1 MKLCIPINQSK
12 SKDVL
17 LRLQKAEKEADVIEI
32 WFDEIIDLNE
42 LNMLLIKKKSKKDLL
57 YKVTKIDIAK
67 IEQLL
72 RTFENIKYIDFD
84 VATDNNILKNIKKK
98 FPKIQ
103 LIISSHNFKK
113 TPAKNE
119 LESLAKTMFTKGA
132 DIAKLVTTA
141 NSLFDSLKMLSFL
154 SHLTKDGKKAIC
166 ISMGEPGRLTRITG
180 HLLGNYLMY
189 APLEEKD
196 STAPGQLTIK
206 ELKKILK
213 SNN

>member
-12 SKDVL
+12 SQDVL
-17 LRLQKAEKEADVIEI
+17 LRLQKAEKEADLVEI

-72 RTFENIKYIDFD
+72 RTFENIKCIDFD

-113 TPAKNE
+113 TPEKNE

-141 NSLFDSLKMLSFL
+141 NSLVDSLKMLSFL

-166 ISMGEPGRLTRITG
+166 ICMGEPGRLTRITG

>member
-1 MKLCIPINQSK
+1 MKLCIPISRSKTSDVILELKKAK
-12 SKDVL
+12 SK
-17 LRLQKAEKEADVIEI
+17 ADVFEI
-32 WFDEIIDLNE
+32 WFDEIVDLNE

-57 YKVTKIDIAK
+57 YKVTKIDIPK

-84 VATDNNILKNIKKK
+84 LSTDKNILKNIKEK
-98 FPKIQ
+98 FPKIE
-103 LIISSHNFKK
+103 LIISHHDFKK
-113 TPAKNE
+113 TPSNNE
-119 LESLAKTMFTKGA
+119 LKGLVEIMFTKGA
-132 DIAKLVTTA
+132 DISKLATKA
-141 NSLFDSLKMLSFL
+141 NKLSDSINMLSLL
-154 SHLTKDGKKAIC
+154 SHLTKNGKKAIC
-166 ISMGEPGRLTRITG
+166 ICMGEPGRLTRITG

-189 APLEEKD
+189 APLEEKG